1 MHEKLLVSSTRIGSI
16 CTGSLYVSAY
26 RRWVGNSSIS
36 LFFLGHLVYCACEIF
51 TPVGSLD
58 RRLVLLDE
66 ASFLRRLKD
75 LEEGERV
82 AVLPLNRA
90 SNDED
95 LLFLRRKSRDDRRR
109 AEEAHVIAAADV
121 VVYEWGDDR

>member
-1 MHEKLLVSSTRIGSI
+1 METAPPAIRYFLLSVAAFIVAVRSSD
-16 CTGSLYVSAY
+16 L
-26 RRWVGNSSIS
+26 
-36 LFFLGHLVYCACEIF
+36 E
-51 TPVGSLD
+51 LD